1 MISKCVS
8 RCLANDLASV
18 NLREI
23 AIGSLILVQQEVL
36 MKIVVRAR
44 IVLVVV
50 SCFLAG
56 HGFQASA
63 QETLQSESYIRLHY
77 SKHEYMIPMRDGV
90 KLMTAVFVPN
100 DTTKPYP
107 ILMKRT
113 PYNVAPYGVDKY
125 PSKLGPSEHFIK
137 AGYIFVNQDVRGRFA
152 SEGEFVQVT
161 PHLTNKSKPTDV
173 DESSDTYDTIDW
185 LLKNVPNHNGR
196 VGMHG
201 ISYPGFY
208 AAAGMID
215 AHPAL
220 KAVSPQAP
228 VGDWYFD
235 DFLHHGSFF
244 LAHAFKWLSGN
255 ATERMTPTTESAK
268 PYVYPMSDGYK
279 MFLEAGSVENIDKL
293 YLKGTIPFWQD
304 MMQHPNRDE
313 FWQKRAI
320 IPHLK
325 NVAPAVMTV
334 GGWFDSE
341 DLYGTFKTYQSI
353 ERQNPNVNNVLVIGP
368 WHHGGWSSVDGDK
381 LGNASFGSKT
391 AVFYRSEIELPFFE
405 KYLKSTDHAAPA
417 EATVFETGSNVWRTF
432 DQWPPKSTEAKSLFV
447 GKQGRLSWSA
457 PEASSSD
464 KEAFDEFVSDPNKP
478 VPYSETITPR
488 MTNEYMLDDQRFAS
502 RRPDVLTYQTD
513 SFTED
518 TVLAGPVEAD
528 LWVSTTGTDADWVV
542 KLIDVRP
549 DGPES
554 TPLAGYQML
563 IRSEVIRGRF
573 RNDYAKPE
581 AFVPGEATRVRLE
594 LLDVLHRFQKG
605 HRLMI
610 QIQSTWF
617 PLMDRNPQTFVP
629 NIYFA
634 KPEDFQTATHR
645 IFRSASHPTSLK
657 LGILPA
663 NK

>member
-1 MISKCVS
+1 MRYVV
-8 RCLANDLASV
+8 RV
-18 NLREI
+18 
-23 AIGSLILVQQEVL
+23 ILVLSLWSNTFRISDQ
-36 MKIVVRAR
+36 VV
-44 IVLVVV
+44 
-50 SCFLAG
+50 
-56 HGFQASA
+56 A
-63 QETLQSESYIRLHY
+63 QETQSLESYIRLHY
-77 SKHEYMIPMRDGV
+77 TKHEFMIPMRDGI

-100 DTTKPYP
+100 DTTRTYP
-107 ILMKRT
+107 MLMKRT
-113 PYNVAPYGVDKY
+113 PYNVAPYGIDKY
-125 PSKLGPSEHFIK
+125 PAKLGPSEHFVK

-152 SEGEFVQVT
+152 SEGEFIQVT
-161 PHLTNKSKPTDV
+161 PHIVNKTKPTDV
-173 DESSDTYDTIDW
+173 DESSDTYDTIEW

-196 VGMHG
+196 VGMYG

-244 LAHAFKWLSGN
+244 LAHAFKWLSAN
-255 ATERMTPTTESAK
+255 ATERAMPTTEPAK

-313 FWQKRAI
+313 FWQKRAL

-334 GGWFDSE
+334 TGWYDAE
-341 DLYGTFKTYQSI
+341 DLYGSFKTYQSI
-353 ERQNPNVNNVLVIGP
+353 EKQNPNVTSVLVVGP

-381 LGNASFGSKT
+381 LGNVTFGSKT
-391 AVFYRSEIELPFFE
+391 AAFYRAEIELPFFE
-405 KYLKSTDHAAPA
+405 KYLKDEKTAAPA

-432 DQWPPKSTEAKSLFV
+432 DHWPPKNVESKQLFLNEK
-447 GKQGRLSWSA
+447 GALSYTQTTHK
-457 PEASSSD
+457 ESSGG
-464 KEAFDEFVSDPNKP
+464 FDEFVSDPNKP

-488 MTNEYMLDDQRFAS
+488 MTIEYMVDDQRFAS
-502 RRPDVLTYQTD
+502 RRPDVLTYQTAA
-513 SFTED
+513 FTED
-518 TVLAGPVEAD
+518 TVVAGPIAAD
-528 LWVSTTGTDADWVV
+528 LWVSTTGTDADWIV

-549 DGPES
+549 DGPDT

-563 IRSEVIRGRF
+563 LRSEVIRGRF

-581 AFVPGEATRVRLE
+581 AFTPGQPTQVRLE

-605 HRLMI
+605 HRLMV

-617 PLMDRNPQTFVP
+617 PLVDRNPQTFVP

-634 KPEDFQTATHR
+634 KPEDFQKATHR
-645 IFRSASHPTSLK
+645 VFRSAEHSTSLTF
-657 LGILPA
+657 GVVP
-663 NK
+663 